1 MMNKK
6 AIAAFAA
13 GATLL
18 AGFAM
23 ATPAFAKDEAAKCT
37 PAAAAE
43 IANLKQAV
51 TDAKRAVSKA
61 ERTVADEK
69 DKYEEGT
76 EAYNTAKGL
85 VDTFKQAVKSYKEAK
100 EAVDGAKADAKN
112 KGALEDAA
120 KGAADAVNDAAAA
133 VKKVKK
139 FENGAFTKLDYT
151 TALPDAPKDDAFD
164 ATLKTLEVNK
174 HDINEAKTA
183 LADAQGNLQ
192 DAQEKLAK
200 AQCKDVPADPEHKD
214 PTPTPA
220 PAGSKAEHVAK
231 LYGLKS
237 VLDDAEGNMNGK
249 LKTYHELFAKLSS
262 VKAVMDAAKADSDAA
277 DQAVQDAL
285 AAGLN
290 TSNPSAFK
298 DLTERA
304 ARARAHYLGAQKDY
318 NEVKAAFDKAYAE
331 AVTASAAYNKALEA
345 YKKAIN
351 AALADG
357 VKLPGDLPVLTDP
370 LAELNL
376 PVPAGVPTPVVPGQ
390 PGQPGQPGKP
400 GKPEVE
406 KKKNDGKKLPGT
418 GVGVTLTAL
427 AATMLAGMGAAVRKA
442 RH

>member
-1 MMNKK
+1 
-6 AIAAFAA
+6 
-13 GATLL
+13 
-18 AGFAM
+18 M
-23 ATPAFAKDEAAKCT
+23 ATPAFAKDEAPKCT
-37 PAAAAE
+37 PAAADKLAD
-43 IANLKQAV
+43 LKQAV
-51 TDAKRAVSKA
+51 TKA
-61 ERTVADEK
+61 ERAVAKAQRDL
-69 DKYEEGT
+69 DAANDTYAADT
-76 EAYNTAKGL
+76 ETYTAKKNVVDAYNNALKNYNDAKTGDKKD
-85 VDTFKQAVKSYKEAK
+85 DTTPKQLAALK
-100 EAVDGAKADAKN
+100 EAVKTAAKNANKVDSTLQANEDADANAKLN
-112 KGALEDAA
+112 DPAPISKDTINQKKVALENAKSALEDA
-120 KGAADAVNDAAAA
+120 KAD
-133 VKKVKK
+133 
-139 FENGAFTKLDYT
+139 F
-151 TALPDAPKDDAFD
+151 
-164 ATLKTLEVNK
+164 
-174 HDINEAKTA
+174 
-183 LADAQGNLQ
+183 
-192 DAQEKLAK
+192 AK
-200 AQCKDVPADPEHKD
+200 AQCKDVPADPDHKD

-249 LKTYHELFAKLSS
+249 LKTYHELFAKLSAA
-262 VKAVMDAAKADSDAA
+262 KAEMDAAKANLDAA
-277 DQAVQDAL
+277 DQAVKDAL

-290 TSNPSAFK
+290 DSNPSAYK

-304 ARARAHYLGAQKDY
+304 ARALAHYLAAQKTY
-318 NEVKAAFDKAYAE
+318 NEVKAEFDKAYAE
-331 AVTASAAYNKALEA
+331 AVNASAAYNKALEA

-390 PGQPGQPGKP
+390 PGKP

>member
-23 ATPAFAKDEAAKCT
+23 ATPAFAKDEAPKCT
-37 PAAAAE
+37 PAAQADIDAAAAKVASANATVASKKAALSAAKVKYNNAGAQLETVKGLDKAKKAAE
-43 IANLKQAV
+43 DHKTDV
-51 TDAKRAVSKA
+51 TV
-61 ERTVADEK
+61 TNK
-69 DKYEEGT
+69 DKY
-76 EAYNTAKGL
+76 
-85 VDTFKQAVKSYKEAK
+85 SKEQQ
-100 EAVDGAKADAKN
+100 DKATKDA
-112 KGALEDAA
+112 EDAA
-120 KGAADAVNDAAAA
+120 KALTDGLAAAA
-133 VKKVKK
+133 KSLGKDSFADVAAVKAEVT
-139 FENGAFTKLDYT
+139 NLRNAVS
-151 TALPDAPKDDAFD
+151 DAEDELNDA
-164 ATLKTLEVNK
+164 K
-174 HDINEAKTA
+174 EAAKNA
-183 LADAQGNLQ
+183 EA
-192 DAQEKLAK
+192 ELAK
-200 AQCKDVPADPEHKD
+200 AQCKDAPKTDPDHKD

-220 PAGSKAEHVAK
+220 PTGSKAEHVAK

-249 LKTYHELFAKLSS
+249 LKTYHELFAKLSAA
-262 VKAVMDAAKADSDAA
+262 KAEMDAAKANLDAA
-277 DQAVQDAL
+277 DQAVKDAL

-290 TSNPSAFK
+290 TSNPSAYK

-304 ARARAHYLGAQKDY
+304 ARALAHYLAAQKTY
-318 NEVKAAFDKAYAE
+318 NEVKAEFDKAYAE
-331 AVTASAAYNKALEA
+331 AVNASAAYNKALEA

-376 PVPAGVPTPVVPGQ
+376 PVPAGVPTPTV

-400 GKPEVE
+400 GKPGKPEVE
-406 KKKNDGKKLPGT
+406 KKKDDGKKLPKT

>member
-23 ATPAFAKDEAAKCT
+23 ATPAFAKDEAPKCT

-51 TDAKRAVSKA
+51 TDAKRKADKA
-61 ERTVADEK
+61 ERNLADVK
-69 DKYEEGT
+69 DTYAEDT
-76 EAYNTAKGL
+76 EAYNAAKGL
-85 VDTFKQAVKSYKEAK
+85 VDAYKSAVKSYNEAK
-100 EAVDGAKADAKN
+100 DAYEAIKGKPGDGAKLDVLKAAAVAVNKAAGEAKKNATFKSVTLADIAEDGTANKIASDDAFDNTLKGAEANKHEISEKKVALADAKA
-112 KGALEDAA
+112 ALEDA
-120 KGAADAVNDAAAA
+120 K
-133 VKKVKK
+133 
-139 FENGAFTKLDYT
+139 
-151 TALPDAPKDDAFD
+151 
-164 ATLKTLEVNK
+164 
-174 HDINEAKTA
+174 
-183 LADAQGNLQ
+183 
-192 DAQEKLAK
+192 EKLAK
-200 AQCKDVPADPEHKD
+200 AECKDAPKEDPDHKD
-214 PTPTPA
+214 PEQVPA
-220 PAGSKAEHVAK
+220 HSTKAEHVAK

-237 VLDDAEGNMNGK
+237 VLDDAEGNMNAK

-262 VKAVMDAAKADSDAA
+262 VKAEMDAAKANMDAA

-285 AAGLN
+285 AAGMN

-304 ARARAHYLGAQKDY
+304 SRARAHYLGAQKAY
-318 NEVKAAFDKAYAE
+318 NEVKAEFDKAYAE

-345 YKKAIN
+345 YKKAID

-376 PVPAGVPTPVVPGQ
+376 PVPAGVPTPAVPGQ

-400 GKPEVE
+400 GKPEVV
-406 KKKNDGKKLPGT
+406 KTKNDGKKLPGT